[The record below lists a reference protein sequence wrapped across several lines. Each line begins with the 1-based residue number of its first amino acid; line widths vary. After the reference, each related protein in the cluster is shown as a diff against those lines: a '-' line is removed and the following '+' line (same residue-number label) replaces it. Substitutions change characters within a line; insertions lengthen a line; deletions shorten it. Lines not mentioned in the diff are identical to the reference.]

1 MKFYMDKEQEK
12 KFKMI
17 IGEAIRIEREKN
29 GFTQAIL
36 AEESGLH
43 HNFIG
48 LVERGE
54 RSLTVISLHKISLT
68 LGIGMSD
75 LLQQIK
81 L

>member
-1 MKFYMDKEQEK
+1 MDKEQEK
-12 KFKMI
+12 KFKLI
-17 IGEAIRIEREKN
+17 IGEAIRIERERN
-29 GFTQAIL
+29 NFTQAIL
-36 AEESGLH
+36 AEEAGLH

-54 RSLTVISLHKISLT
+54 KSLTVISLHKICLA

>member
-1 MKFYMDKEQEK
+1 MDKEQEK
-12 KFKMI
+12 KFKLI
-17 IGEAIRIEREKN
+17 IGEAIRIERERN

-54 RSLTVISLHKISLT
+54 KSLTVISLHKICSA
-68 LGIGMSD
+68 LGMGMGD

>member
-1 MKFYMDKEQEK
+1 MDKEQEK
-12 KFKMI
+12 KFKLI
-17 IGEAIRIEREKN
+17 IGEAIRIERIRN

-54 RSLTVISLHKISLT
+54 KSLTVISLHKICLA

>member
-1 MKFYMDKEQEK
+1 MDKELDK
-12 KFKMI
+12 RLKLM
-17 IGEAIRIEREKN
+17 IGEAIRIERERN

-48 LVERGE
+48 LIERGE
-54 RSLTVISLHKISLT
+54 KTLTVISLHKICLA

>member
-1 MKFYMDKEQEK
+1 MDKEQEK
-12 KFKMI
+12 NLKLM
-17 IGEAIRIEREKN
+17 IGEAIRIERERN

-54 RSLTVISLHKISLT
+54 KTLTVISLNKICLA
-68 LGIGMSD
+68 LGMGMSD

>member
-1 MKFYMDKEQEK
+1 MDKEQERRLK
-12 KFKMI
+12 LI
-17 IGEAIRIEREKN
+17 IGEAIRIERERN

-54 RSLTVISLHKISLT
+54 KTLTVISLHKICLA

>member
-1 MKFYMDKEQEK
+1 MDKEQER
-12 KFKMI
+12 KFKLI
-17 IGEAIRIEREKN
+17 IGEAIRIERIRN

-43 HNFIG
+43 HNYIG

-54 RSLTVISLHKISLT
+54 KALTVISLYKICSA

>member
-1 MKFYMDKEQEK
+1 MDKEQEK
-12 KFKMI
+12 RLKLM
-17 IGEAIRIEREKN
+17 IGEAIRIERERN
-29 GFTQAIL
+29 GFTQVIL

-54 RSLTVISLHKISLT
+54 KTLTVISLHKICLA

>member
-1 MKFYMDKEQEK
+1 MDKEQEK
-12 KFKMI
+12 MFKII
-17 IGEAIRIEREKN
+17 IGEAIRIERQRN

-54 RSLTVISLHKISLT
+54 KSLTVISLHKISLA

>member
-1 MKFYMDKEQEK
+1 MDKEQEK
-12 KFKMI
+12 KLKMM
-17 IGEAIRIEREKN
+17 IGEAIRIERERN

-48 LVERGE
+48 LIERGNKT
-54 RSLTVISLHKISLT
+54 LTVISLQKICLA

>member
-1 MKFYMDKEQEK
+1 MDKEQEK
-12 KFKMI
+12 KFKKI
-17 IGEAIRIEREKN
+17 IGEAIRIERERN

-36 AEESGLH
+36 AEGAGLH

-54 RSLTVISLHKISLT
+54 KSLTVTSLHKICLA
-68 LGIGMSD
+68 LGLGMSD

>member
-1 MKFYMDKEQEK
+1 MDKVQEK
-12 KFKMI
+12 KFKII
-17 IGEAIRIEREKN
+17 IGEAIRIERERN

-54 RSLTVISLHKISLT
+54 KSLTVISLQKICLA

-75 LLQQIK
+75 FLQQIE